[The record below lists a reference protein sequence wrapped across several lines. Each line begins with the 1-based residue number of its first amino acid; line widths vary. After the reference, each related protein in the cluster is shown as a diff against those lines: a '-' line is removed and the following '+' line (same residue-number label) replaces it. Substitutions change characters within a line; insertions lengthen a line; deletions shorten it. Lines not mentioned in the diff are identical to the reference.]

1 MADEHEELECWIL
14 MQQVEVPLPH
24 KAAHC
29 RRLLGLGGRSPGV
42 AGCWI
47 DGDRWLYGLKIYI
60 FTQRDVGM
68 GFVPEL
74 NLIGLSFLDPP
85 GYNIAPKS

>member
-1 MADEHEELECWIL
+1 
-14 MQQVEVPLPH
+14 
-24 KAAHC
+24 
-29 RRLLGLGGRSPGV
+29 
-42 AGCWI
+42 
-47 DGDRWLYGLKIYI
+47 LYGLKIYI

-74 NLIGLSFLDPP
+74 NLIGLSFLDPL